1 MGNCTIEQE
10 HDCPLVS
17 VVIVNYNS
25 GQYLTACVSS
35 LLNSTY
41 PRREVI
47 IVDNA
52 SNDDS
57 VRRIDALNSKIM
69 VLKNSVNLGFARA
82 GNIGISHSNGE
93 LVAIMNPDTVIE
105 RESLQ
110 QLVDAARRRPGAAF
124 FQPKILWMDDPRLL
138 NSAGN
143 MIHVAGFGVCRGI
156 GRPDSEQFQKEAE
169 VCYSSGACTLA
180 RRKALDRIG
189 VMEDLFFAYGEDK
202 DWGWRALMMGWQSIY
217 IPTAVVLHKWSPVL
231 ADTPAKF
238 YLLEFERVLSVW
250 KNYSKRTVILLMP
263 MFLFVEV
270 SVLIYAIVRGWLTE
284 KIRSYADLLRLRR
297 VVAKRRRILQGRRVV
312 PDGSL
317 VRRFV
322 SDIEHPYM
330 GAAAVVFNRLIRV
343 LLAPVSNS
351 V

>member
-1 MGNCTIEQE
+1 MGNCTIEEE
-10 HDCPLVS
+10 HDRPLVS

-41 PRREVI
+41 PRKELI

-52 SNDDS
+52 SSDGS
-57 VRRIDALNSKIM
+57 ASRIEALNSKIM

-82 GNIGISHSNGE
+82 GNIGISRSKGE
-93 LVAIMNPDTVIE
+93 LVAIINPDTVIE
-105 RESLQ
+105 RGSLQ
-110 QLVDAARRRPGAAF
+110 QLVDAARRHPSTAF

-156 GRPDSEQFQKEAE
+156 GRPDSVQFQRETE
-169 VCYSSGACTLA
+169 VCYTSGACTLA
-180 RRKALDRIG
+180 RRKSLEKIG
-189 VMEDLFFAYGEDK
+189 PMEDLFFAYGEDK

-217 IPTAVVLHKWSPVL
+217 VPTAVVLHKWSPIL

-238 YLLEFERVLSVW
+238 YLLEFERMLSVW
-250 KNYSKRTVILLMP
+250 KNYSTRTFILLLP
-263 MFLFVEV
+263 TFLFVEL
-270 SVLIYAIVRGWLTE
+270 SVLTYAIARGWATE
-284 KIRSYADLLRLRR
+284 KIRGYADLLRLRR
-297 VVAKRRRILQGRRVV
+297 IVAKRRRILQERRVV
-312 PDGSL
+312 PDGFL

-322 SDIEHPYM
+322 SDIEHPYV
-330 GAAAVVFNRLIRV
+330 GAAGAVFNRLIR
-343 LLAPVSNS
+343 LLVAPVTNS
-351 V
+351 I